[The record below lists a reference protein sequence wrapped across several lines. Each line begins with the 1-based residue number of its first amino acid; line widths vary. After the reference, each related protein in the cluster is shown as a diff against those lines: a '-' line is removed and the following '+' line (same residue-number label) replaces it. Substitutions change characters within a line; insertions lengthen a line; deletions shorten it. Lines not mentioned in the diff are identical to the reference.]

1 MAQLATH
8 TLVTWRPRR
17 GTRTALTR
25 VLLSA
30 LTAFTAS
37 TALSSSAHAQFFAF
51 GQNKIQYRKLD
62 WRIIRGP
69 HIDLYYYRAEA
80 ELAPA
85 ALAYAEA
92 SYDTLSVQFGHDVAA
107 RIPLIVYASHTDFEQ
122 TNVLPFTPPE
132 GLLGATDFLKRRVAL
147 PFRGNFAEFRHT
159 LRHEMVHVFQLD
171 LQSESYY
178 QAPRSGRFNF
188 PLWWSEGLAELWS
201 GGEDARDYMVLRELT
216 LSGRLP
222 PLRQL
227 NYLNGGIM
235 YPLGGRIHRWLADT
249 YGDWRVA
256 LMYKELNRHETFE
269 DAILATYGRSLN
281 QLSEEFQLAM
291 RRDFYPSVDS
301 LAPIGVLGREISRLA
316 IKPAF
321 LPATAPDEPGEV
333 VYLSPAT
340 GYLTVYRK
348 RLDGGKPQKVVTAG
362 RSADLEAFH
371 PFESRM
377 DASRRGYLLFAARYG
392 DRDALVVWDLKRGKM
407 AGRYQFDRLVS
418 ILSPMWM
425 PDGQTIVFSGL
436 SESGLSD
443 LYRVRLPQGSL
454 ESLTSDRYQDLD
466 PSPTPEGD
474 RIVFASDRTA
484 GGIDGA
490 VNLFTLDLR
499 TGSVA
504 QLTRGHWVDEAPS
517 WAPDGRIY
525 FTSDRDGVLNVFS
538 TDTLGQGRR
547 ETSAW
552 SGAFDVVP
560 LPDSSGLLVGGF
572 HDLSWNLYRYP
583 IDSAAREDRFTLD
596 VGPPPG
602 QWAWASS
609 RDTVIG
615 KAAGEPYRRRL
626 TLDVA
631 AGDAVFVPGYGGAQ
645 GIAFLMSDLLGDNL
659 LFGSLGSF
667 QGRRLGSLFE
677 NISASTI
684 YLNRERRLNWGVGAF
699 RTKSRNFEGDLVVAY
714 EEAAA
719 GALGLL
725 RYPLS
730 RFSRVEGTVVVE
742 HSDRVDFTLP
752 VDQPRRIG
760 WIASHYLSFVHDNA
774 LWISSGPI
782 DGRRF
787 SFTAG
792 ISSDFT
798 NSRFDSY
805 LLSGDWRRYF
815 RLGRHSTYAVRVFG
829 FYSGGDRPRR
839 TNIGGTLGLRGYPEF
854 GYIVGTRAYML
865 NQEVRFPLLTHL
877 SLGTPLGDID
887 FPEIQAGLF
896 ADVGKALLHTD
907 SNRALLGSYGV
918 SFRLA
923 LAPLAVLRLDVGRR
937 FSDRDYRGYSLSSGQ
952 RDPGF
957 VHFFFGY
964 NY

>member
-1 MAQLATH
+1 MVMRSINPIVRSGGWRMARYLSVVSVFSVLA
-8 TLVTWRPRR
+8 
-17 GTRTALTR
+17 
-25 VLLSA
+25 VLPL
-30 LTAFTAS
+30 
-37 TALSSSAHAQFFAF
+37 HAQFFAF

-69 HIDLYYYRAEA
+69 HVDLYYYPAEA
-80 ELAPA
+80 ELATA
-85 ALAYAEA
+85 ALSYAEQ
-92 SYDTLSVQFGHDVAA
+92 SYDTLALQFGHDVAA

-201 GGEDARDYMVLRELT
+201 GGEDARDYMVLRDLT

-227 NYLNGGIM
+227 TYVTGGIV

-249 YGDWRVA
+249 YGDWRVS
-256 LMYKELNRHETFE
+256 LMYKELNRHDTFE
-269 DAILATYGRSLN
+269 DAILATYGRSLD
-281 QLSEEFQLAM
+281 QLNEEFQLAM
-291 RRDFYPSVDS
+291 RRQFYPSVDS
-301 LAPIGVLGREISRLA
+301 LAPLGVLGREITRLA

-321 LPATAPDEPGEV
+321 LSDTLAGGSGEV
-333 VYLSPAT
+333 VYMSPAT
-340 GYLTVYRK
+340 GYLTIYRK
-348 RLDGGKPQKVVTAG
+348 RLEGGRPRKIVTAG

-377 DASRRGYLLFAARYG
+377 DASRPGYLLFAARYG

-407 AGRYQFDRLVS
+407 VGRYQFDRLVS
-418 ILSPMWM
+418 ILSPSWTA
-425 PDGQTIVFSGL
+425 DGQSIVFSGL

-443 LYRVRLPQGSL
+443 LYRVRLPQGTL
-454 ESLTSDRYQDLD
+454 EPLTRDRYQDLD
-466 PSPTPEGD
+466 PSPAPDG
-474 RIVFASDRTA
+474 RKVVFASDRTA
-484 GGIDGA
+484 GGLQGA
-490 VNLFTLDLR
+490 VNLFMLDLV
-499 TGSVA
+499 TGNVS
-504 QLTRGHWVDEAPS
+504 QLTRGRWVDEAPS
-517 WAPDGRIY
+517 WGVDGRVY

-538 TDTLGQGRR
+538 TDTLGEGRR

-552 SGAFDVVP
+552 SGAFDPVP
-560 LPDSSGLLVGGF
+560 LPDGRGLLVGGF
-572 HDLSWNLYRYP
+572 QDLSWNLYRYP
-583 IDSAAREDRFTLD
+583 VDSAARRDQFVLD
-596 VGPPPG
+596 SGPPPA
-602 QWAWASS
+602 QWAWTTDRRAAAG
-609 RDTVIG
+609 I
-615 KAAGEPYRRRL
+615 AAGEPYRRRL

-659 LFGSLGSF
+659 LFGSIGSF
-667 QGRRLGSLFE
+667 QGRRLGSLLE
-677 NISASTI
+677 NISASAI
-684 YLNRERRLNWGVGAF
+684 YINRERRLNWGLGAF

-719 GALGLL
+719 GAIGLL

-752 VDQPRRIG
+752 VDEPRRVG
-760 WIASHYLSFVHDNA
+760 WIASHYLSFVHDNS

-815 RLGRHSTYAVRVFG
+815 RLGSRSTYAVRAYG

-877 SLGTPLGDID
+877 TLGTPFGDIE
-887 FPEIQAGLF
+887 FPEIQGGLF
-896 ADVGKALLHTD
+896 TDVGKALLHSD
-907 SNRALLGSYGV
+907 SDRALLGSYGV

-937 FSDRDYRGYSLSSGQ
+937 FSDRGYRGYSLNREQ
-952 RDPGF
+952 RNPGF

-964 NY
+964 NF